1 MSEQF
6 PIVNPRVE
14 DGLALSDATFVEWQD
29 GCADAHDIVPGR
41 HEVGDRVPC
50 PRCPG
55 EHEIRGAVYAP
66 IAHNISITEVEPET
80 EPGD

>member
-6 PIVNPRVE
+6 PIVNPRIE
-14 DGLALSDATFVEWQD
+14 EGLALSDATFVEWQD
-29 GCADAHDIVPGR
+29 GCADAHDMGPGR
-41 HEVGDRVPC
+41 QEVGDQVPC

>member
-29 GCADAHDIVPGR
+29 GCAYTHDIVPGR
-41 HEVGDRVPC
+41 HEAGDQVPC
-50 PRCPG
+50 PRCSG
-55 EHEIRGAVYAP
+55 EHEISEALYTP
-66 IAHNISITEVEPET
+66 IAHNITSIEVEPEA
-80 EPGD
+80 EPGE